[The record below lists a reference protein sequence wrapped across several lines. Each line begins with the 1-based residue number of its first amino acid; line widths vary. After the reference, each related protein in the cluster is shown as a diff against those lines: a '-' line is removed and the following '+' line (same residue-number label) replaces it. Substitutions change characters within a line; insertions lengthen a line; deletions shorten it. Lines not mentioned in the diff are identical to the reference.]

1 MEEKELE
8 IKTEEYFNDDLK
20 KEVAINLGIK
30 VEQVDTVLSMLKEG
44 NTVPFIARYRKEQ
57 TGALDENQIREIQTQ
72 YEYGLA
78 LLKRKEQVIR
88 LIDEKGML
96 TEELK
101 EKIEKSQ
108 KLVEVEDLY
117 RPYKEKK
124 KTKATEAIALG
135 LEPLAKELLAF
146 PTKGSLENIVN
157 KYVNEEKNITFDSAI
172 QGAKYIIAEMISD
185 NANYRKS
192 IRTECYRTGLI
203 VTKKKKKAEDPIF
216 QMYYDYTL
224 EVKKLKSHNIL
235 AINRGED
242 KDVLNVSIA
251 IDNDKTIN
259 YLNSKVIK
267 NEESFATPIVKDAIV
282 DSFNRL
288 IFPSIEREVRSELTE
303 SAEDKAI
310 EVFSVN
316 LRNLLLQPPM
326 KGKMVLGVDPAFRTG
341 LIVTKKKKKADDP
354 TFQMYYDYTLE
365 VKKLKSHNI
374 LAINRGED
382 KDVLS
387 VSITID
393 NDRTI
398 NYLNS
403 KVIKNEESFATP
415 IVKDAIVDSFNRLIF
430 PSIER
435 EVRSELTE
443 SAEDKAIEVFS
454 VNLRNL
460 LLQPPMKG
468 KMVLGVD
475 PAFRTGC
482 KIAVV
487 DKVGKVLDKTVI
499 YQNQKFE
506 GEHVPEARILE
517 AKKKV
522 TDFIIK
528 YDIELIA
535 IGNGTASRETE
546 MFIQDVLK
554 NLSSRRVFYA
564 IVNEAGASVYSASA
578 LAQEEFPTYSVEE
591 RSAVSIA
598 RRLQDPLS
606 ELVKIDPKSIGV
618 GQYQH
623 DVTQSKLGDS
633 LDFVVSTAV
642 NQVGVN
648 INTASKS
655 LLGYVSGIN
664 KGIAENIV
672 KYREENGEFKNRE
685 QIKNVPKL
693 GPKAFEQAVGFL
705 RLPESTE
712 VLDSTSIHPESYK
725 LAKALI
731 KELGIEKLGSE
742 DTKKIVEK
750 ADINALI
757 AKYGKENEYTIK
769 DILDAFIAPQRD
781 PRDELDKPLLRCEA
795 LRIEDL
801 KIGQELQGVVRN
813 VVDFGVFVD
822 CGVHEDGLV
831 HISKISKNYIKHPSE
846 VLSVGD
852 VVKVWV
858 LDVDLVRHKVSL
870 TMLHD

>member
-1 MEEKELE
+1 MEEKEIVIE
-8 IKTEEYFNDDLK
+8 SSEYFNDDLK
-20 KEVAINLGIK
+20 KEVANNLGIK
-30 VEQVDTVLSMLKEG
+30 LEQVNTVLDMLKEG
-44 NTVPFIARYRKEQ
+44 CTVPFIARYRKEQ

-72 YEYGLA
+72 YEYGLS

-117 RPYKEKK
+117 RPFKEKK

-192 IRTECYRTGLI
+192 IRNECFKNGII
-203 VTKKKKKAEDPIF
+203 VTKKKKKADDPTF
-216 QMYYDYTL
+216 QMYYEYQLDI
-224 EVKKLKSHNIL
+224 KKLKSHNIL

-242 KDVLNVSIA
+242 KDVLSVSIE
-251 IDNDKTIN
+251 IDNDRTIN
-259 YLNSKVIK
+259 YLNSKIIK

-288 IFPSIEREVRSELTE
+288 IYPSIEREVRSELTE

-310 EVFSVN
+310 
-316 LRNLLLQPPM
+316 
-326 KGKMVLGVDPAFRTG
+326 D
-341 LIVTKKKKKADDP
+341 
-354 TFQMYYDYTLE
+354 
-365 VKKLKSHNI
+365 
-374 LAINRGED
+374 
-382 KDVLS
+382 
-387 VSITID
+387 
-393 NDRTI
+393 
-398 NYLNS
+398 
-403 KVIKNEESFATP
+403 
-415 IVKDAIVDSFNRLIF
+415 
-430 PSIER
+430 
-435 EVRSELTE
+435 
-443 SAEDKAIEVFS
+443 VFS

-487 DKVGKVLDKTVI
+487 DKVGKVLDKSVI

-506 GEHVPEARILE
+506 GEKVPESRILE

-546 MFIQDVLK
+546 MFIQEVLK
-554 NLSSRRVFYA
+554 NLNGRRVFYA

-648 INTASKS
+648 VNTASKS

-664 KGIAENIV
+664 KAIAENIV
-672 KYREENGEFKNRE
+672 KFREENGEFKNRE
-685 QIKNVPKL
+685 QIKKVPKL

-712 VLDSTSIHPESYK
+712 ALDSTSIHPESYI
-725 LAKALI
+725 LAKAI
-731 KELGIEKLGSE
+731 MKDLGITKLGTE
-742 DTKKIVEK
+742 ETKEIVSK
-750 ADINALI
+750 ADKDAII
-757 AKYGKENEYTIK
+757 KKYGKENEYTIS
-769 DILDAFIAPQRD
+769 DILDAFVAPQRD

-801 KIGQELQGVVRN
+801 KVGQELVGVVRN
-813 VVDFGVFVD
+813 VVDFGAFVD